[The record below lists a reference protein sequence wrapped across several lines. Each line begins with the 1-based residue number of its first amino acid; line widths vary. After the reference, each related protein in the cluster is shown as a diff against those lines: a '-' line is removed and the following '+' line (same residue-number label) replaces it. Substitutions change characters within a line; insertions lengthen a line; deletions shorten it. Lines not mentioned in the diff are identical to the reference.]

1 MPILIFAQF
10 EIDFFVVAA
19 TKGVSSKLL
28 KVGNKRRRTK
38 QEIADQLEAKER
50 EKRASKAKI
59 QQYDVLQAKVK
70 MMEDS
75 KGEGEAALDLL
86 KQFVSTG
93 FVTQDEDGN
102 FTMPGVSGEQ
112 KFKPFGDQQDQSK
125 E

>member
-1 MPILIFAQF
+1 MTIWLYI
-10 EIDFFVVAA
+10 A

-38 QEIADQLEAKER
+38 QEIADQLEAEER
-50 EKRASKAKI
+50 EKMRSKAKLS
-59 QQYDVLQAKVK
+59 QYDALQAKVK
-70 MMEDS
+70 LMEDS

-102 FTMPGVSGEQ
+102 FTMPGVSGER
-112 KFKPFGDQQDQSK
+112 KFKPFEEQQDDSK
-125 E
+125 